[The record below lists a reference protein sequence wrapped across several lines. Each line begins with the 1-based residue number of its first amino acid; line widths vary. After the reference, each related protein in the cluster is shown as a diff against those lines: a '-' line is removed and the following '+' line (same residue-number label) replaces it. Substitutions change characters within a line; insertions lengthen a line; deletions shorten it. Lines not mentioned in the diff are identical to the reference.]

1 MEDCASER
9 SRVKYGSGR
18 VGSTGPSRL
27 DAVRK
32 SRVGVLGALL
42 SVLALL
48 GACAPAPPS
57 SPSSYSAFPSNDPVV
72 LGCAEAA
79 GLAAS
84 VTLFVTRQGMCVP
97 ATALVG
103 VHCYG
108 TSPLLVRGAGTAHP
122 IRYAGGSL
130 ALALDG
136 LPADVELLGRNGDTQ
151 VYAVPHQPLWL
162 IVRRADIVER
172 WLPLPSQRIP
182 RPTVPAPALGA
193 TPTPTLP
200 LPAPSSP
207 APVAAPSVFFIGDSI
222 TDAATPW
229 LLAYLPGW
237 RTGFDAVVGRS
248 SVSGVSIAATL
259 AAGEPPPDVVVVE
272 LGTNDADPAAFLVNA
287 HAILASLR
295 EVPLVI
301 WQTAHQPAAYTVDV
315 NLAIAQVTAS
325 FPNTVVADWDRF
337 VPPEDLVSDGVHP
350 QTVHDDDMARLIVP
364 LLSSW
369 NTVASKAFTTRCPGT
384 PTP

>member
-1 MEDCASER
+1 VR
-9 SRVKYGSGR
+9 SSR
-18 VGSTGPSRL
+18 VGSLGAFL
-27 DAVRK
+27 AILA
-32 SRVGVLGALL
+32 VLGA
-42 SVLALL
+42 
-48 GACAPAPPS
+48 CTPATPPS
-57 SPSSYSAFPSNDPVV
+57 SSSSAFPSSDPVV
-72 LGCAEAA
+72 LGCTEAA

-84 VTLFVTRQGMCVP
+84 VTLFATRQGTCVP

-108 TSPLLVRGAGTAHP
+108 TSPLLVRGAGTLHSS
-122 IRYAGGSL
+122 RYAGGPL

-136 LPADVELLGRNGDTQ
+136 LPADVEFLGRNGDTQ
-151 VYAVPHQPLWL
+151 VFAVPHQPLWL
-162 IVRRADIVER
+162 IVQRADIVER
-172 WLPLPSQRIP
+172 WLPLPSQRIS
-182 RPTVPAPALGA
+182 RPAVPAPAFGT

-200 LPAPSSP
+200 FPAPSSP
-207 APVAAPSVFFIGDSI
+207 APADAPSVFFIGDSI

-229 LLAYLPGW
+229 LQAYLPGW

-248 SVSGVSIAATL
+248 SYSGVSIASTL
-259 AAGEPPPDVVVVE
+259 AAEEPPPDVVVVE

-287 HAILASLR
+287 QAILASLR

-301 WQTAHQPAAYTVDV
+301 WQTAHQPAAYAVDV
-315 NLAIAQVTAS
+315 NVAIAQVTAS
-325 FPNTVVADWDRF
+325 FPNTVIADWDRF

-350 QTVHDDDMARLIVP
+350 QSVHEDDMARLLVP

-369 NTVASKAFTTRCPGT
+369 NAVASKTLSTRCPGA